1 MTKNRYVVFNDIL
14 IPDFDIM
21 VADALLITVL
31 LSIPA
36 TLTCISVHFYYM
48 LGLNKKEEEIHVRAW
63 CND

>member
-1 MTKNRYVVFNDIL
+1 MTKDRITKLDDSHRL
-14 IPDFDIM
+14 QM

-31 LSIPA
+31 LSVPA

-48 LGLNKKEEEIHVRAW
+48 LGLNRKEEEIHVRAW

>member
-1 MTKNRYVVFNDIL
+1 
-14 IPDFDIM
+14 M

-36 TLTCISVHFYYM
+36 TLSCISVYFYYT
-48 LGLNKKEEEIHVRAW
+48 LGLNRKEEEIHVRAW